1 MNTLRMFTERR
12 RQFWPASSLAPGQI
26 VIDDQVDARI
36 AKEFDWTLV
45 APGDLKL
52 GDAGIRTVVDGV
64 NYLCQSFVPKT
75 ATWNIGNEEGE
86 RIGATQT
93 VGSSDSKSAA
103 WIRSIHVVSFARDS
117 EPNLPTCIVERQAD
131 SVRLAIVDEHGGAA
145 AGRTFR
151 LWLPDGPASGRIE
164 IVDRDG
170 KKLTPN
176 RLLPAGIL
184 PPDFSAPGA
193 DCSGTCRIR
202 LALRPSGTPA
212 TLRRSSSGWLRPAGS
227 NRAVLSRSV
236 AALGATPFILPA
248 RGSTSPR
255 STSHRLH

>member
-1 MNTLRMFTERR
+1 M
-12 RQFWPASSLAPGQI
+12 
-26 VIDDQVDARI
+26 IDDQVDARI

-45 APGDLKL
+45 APNNLKL
-52 GDAGIRTVVDGV
+52 VDDSIRTTADGV
-64 NYLCQSFVPKT
+64 QYLCQSLVPKT

-103 WIRSIHVVSFARDS
+103 WMRSIHVVSFARDS
-117 EPNLPTCIVERQAD
+117 EPNFPTCIVERQAD

-184 PPDFSAPGA
+184 PPD
-193 DCSGTCRIR
+193 
-202 LALRPSGTPA
+202 
-212 TLRRSSSGWLRPAGS
+212 
-227 NRAVLSRSV
+227 
-236 AALGATPFILPA
+236 LGAAAPPA
-248 RGSTSPR
+248 VGPAVSDW
-255 STSHRLH
+255 H